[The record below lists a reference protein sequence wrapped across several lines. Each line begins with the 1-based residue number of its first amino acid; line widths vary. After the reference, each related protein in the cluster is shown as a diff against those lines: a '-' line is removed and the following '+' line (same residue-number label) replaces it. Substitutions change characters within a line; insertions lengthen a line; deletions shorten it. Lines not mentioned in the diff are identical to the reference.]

1 MTATTAFNNPTNNRH
16 SRVPRLLK
24 RDAWYLVGMGS
35 AIMIATIIALIYLS
49 PFAYMVLTSLKSDAQ
64 VNTTAGDALPT
75 TSVTFLHEGKV
86 LPLYKV
92 PTEQGIQQ
100 YALLNSTRN
109 EATFIDPANPSA
121 PPIIVKARI
130 ATLEKVRQLEL
141 HPETYEIASNEG
153 HMNFSRALVNTLAVA
168 LISGFGAIVSAALVA
183 YGFSRFSIPG
193 ANVLFLMLMSTIIL
207 PPQVTLIPLYIMFT
221 KLGWVGTLLP
231 LIVPHFFANAYNVF
245 LLRQYF
251 MSIPTEM
258 DEAAKIDGANPIQT
272 FLYVIV
278 PQARTA
284 ILTVSLFHFVV
295 TWGEY
300 YNALIF
306 TQGNRDA
313 QPLSVA
319 LGRFQQ
325 LFSFQ
330 PNQMMAA
337 AVLTMLVPLF
347 IFFLAQKKFIQG
359 VVITGVD
366 K

>member
-1 MTATTAFNNPTNNRH
+1 MYRSN
-16 SRVPRLLK
+16 SRRRISRPLK
-24 RDAWYLVGMGS
+24 RDAWSLVGMGGAVMLAT
-35 AIMIATIIALIYLS
+35 AIAIIFIS
-49 PFAYMVLTSLKSDAQ
+49 PLVYMVLTSLKSDAQ

-75 TSVTFLHEGKV
+75 SVVTLLHDGKE

-100 YALLNSTRN
+100 YALVDSTRN
-109 EATFIDPANPSA
+109 EATFIDPANPDGQ
-121 PPIIVKARI
+121 PIVIKVRLV
-130 ATLEKVRQLEL
+130 TLEKVRRLDW
-141 HPETYEIASNEG
+141 HPETYSVASAES
-153 HMNFSRALVNTLAVA
+153 HLNFPRALINTLAVT

-183 YGFSRFSIPG
+183 YGFSRFYIPG
-193 ANVLFLMLMSTIIL
+193 ANILFLLLMATIIL
-207 PPQVTLIPLYIMFT
+207 PPQVTLIPLYILYT

-231 LIVPHFFANAYNVF
+231 LIVPHFFGNAYNVF

-258 DEAAKIDGANPIQT
+258 DEAAKIDGASPLQT

-306 TQGNRDA
+306 TQSNRDA

-337 AVLTMLVPLF
+337 AVLTMVIPLI

>member
-1 MTATTAFNNPTNNRH
+1 MSVTSVTTNQRKTL
-16 SRVPRLLK
+16 PRLLK
-24 RDAWYLVGMGS
+24 QDAWSLVGMGT
-35 AIMIATIIALIYLS
+35 AIMLATLIALIFLS
-49 PFAYMVLTSLKSDAQ
+49 PLTYMVLTSLKADAQ
-64 VNTTAGDALPT
+64 VNATAGDALPT
-75 TSVTFLHEGKV
+75 SAVTFLHEGKE

-100 YALLNSTRN
+100 YALLDSTRN
-109 EATFIDPANPSA
+109 EATFIDPANPNA
-121 PPIIVKARI
+121 PPIVVKARL
-130 ATLEKVRQLEL
+130 ATLEKVRRIDL
-141 HPETYEIASNEG
+141 HPETYNVASAES
-153 HMNFSRALVNTLAVA
+153 HMNFPRALINTLAVT

-193 ANVLFLMLMSTIIL
+193 ANILFLLLMSTIIL
-207 PPQVTLIPLYIMFT
+207 PPQVTLIPLYILFT

-251 MSIPTEM
+251 MSIPIDM
-258 DEAAKIDGANPIQT
+258 DEAAKIDGASPLQT
-272 FLYVIV
+272 FLFVIV

-284 ILTVSLFHFVV
+284 LITVSLFHFVV

-337 AVLTMLVPLF
+337 AVLTMVVPLF